1 MKRIRRPRGLVVKVS
16 KLPNPERKA
25 NANRNKQTEG
35 RVIAKWRTEPTPA
48 LRVQP
53 RRVVKKE
60 MAGTGR
66 WKCQWDDWASEEDQL
81 ESEDETRPIKRARV
95 ARMRMGQGPPRENVS
110 AQVAEDVQTEVI
122 VRATVPPEER
132 SVEQHIIPP
141 PDTYPQYTIDLP
153 PRLPP
158 HLLPHQRGRQAGRPW
173 WGRPSPTW

>member
-1 MKRIRRPRGLVVKVS
+1 M
-16 KLPNPERKA
+16 
-25 NANRNKQTEG
+25 
-35 RVIAKWRTEPTPA
+35 AKWRTEPTPA

-66 WKCQWDDWASEEDQL
+66 WKRQWDDWASEEDQL

-95 ARMRMGQGPPRENVS
+95 ARMRMRQGPPHENVP
-110 AQVAEDVQTEVI
+110 AQVAEDVQTEEGVPAPVQGPRLPTMMVNGEEVI
-122 VRATVPPEER
+122 GRALVPPEER
-132 SVEQHIIPP
+132 SVERHITPP

-153 PRLPP
+153 PRPPP
-158 HLLPHQRGRQAGRPW
+158 HLLPHQQGRLAGRPW